1 MSISLTWGMI
11 NHVKVRVTRKARN
24 LKRALTFPITMLLL
38 TETILS
44 HLDLLNQLDTNARS
58 ATVKGNYAGIGK
70 VKDWAE
76 KLSASKLLRPSL
88 PSSTPHTRASSI
100 TTSTSLSRS
109 SKVTKSTAS
118 STNPGPPPT
127 PSNRVLDGRL
137 EGSVTFKYLDEP
149 DSEDEDDSLDRE
161 AAYNAT
167 RVAGIRRTTLAVCA
181 FMLLY
186 SFAC

>member
-1 MSISLTWGMI
+1 MGLSMSISLTWGMI
-11 NHVKVRVTRKARN
+11 NHVKVTRKARS
-24 LKRALTFPITMLLL
+24 LKRRALTFPITMLLL

-44 HLDLLNQLDTNARS
+44 HLDLLNQLDANAHS

-118 STNPGPPPT
+118 SINPGPPPT
-127 PSNRVLDGRL
+127 PSNRVLD
-137 EGSVTFKYLDEP
+137 VP
-149 DSEDEDDSLDRE
+149 DSEDEDDLLVDRE